1 MKIYFVLLCCM
12 LLVGCVKSSGVME
25 YASDLY
31 AISVDVDS
39 EFYGSGAAQRKA
51 FDEAS
56 EFCQKRNKSIE
67 VQSVK
72 SDVSSFGYNTAS
84 IIFRCL

>member
-1 MKIYFVLLCCM
+1 
-12 LLVGCVKSSGVME
+12 ME
-25 YASDLY
+25 YGSDLY

-39 EFYGSGAAQRKA
+39 DFYGTGTAQRKA

-56 EFCQKRNKSIE
+56 EFCQKRNKTIE

-72 SDVSSFGYNTAS
+72 SNVSSFGYNTAS
-84 IIFRCL
+84 MVFQCM